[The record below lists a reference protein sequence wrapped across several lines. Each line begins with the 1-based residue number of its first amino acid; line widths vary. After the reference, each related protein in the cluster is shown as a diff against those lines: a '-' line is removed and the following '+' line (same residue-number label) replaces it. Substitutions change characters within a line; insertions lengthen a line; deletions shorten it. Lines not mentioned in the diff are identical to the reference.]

1 MTMFELVFSK
11 INSGGAVMW
20 ILLVL
25 SFVIW
30 ALLFRYSNLLEEDNE
45 EGFYL
50 KMKTLLSGVK
60 KDKVQELSDVFAE
73 RISIDERVIVSLIA
87 IAPLLGLLGTVGGMI
102 ETFASLETMEMF
114 RPGGGIADGIS
125 QALLT
130 TQLGLIVAVPAL
142 MILKWVQK
150 KKKSVLDRINSDIN
164 LRMKQNEI

>member
-1 MTMFELVFSK
+1 MMIELIFSK

-20 ILLVL
+20 ILLCL
-25 SFVIW
+25 SFMIW
-30 ALLFRYSNLLEEDNE
+30 ALLFRYSTLLDEENE

-50 KMKTLLSGVK
+50 KMKSGLAGVK
-60 KDKVQELSDVFAE
+60 KEKVQELSDVFSE
-73 RISIDERVIVSLIA
+73 RISIDEKVVVSLIA

-142 MILKWVQK
+142 MILKWVQR
-150 KKKSVLDRINSDIN
+150 KKKSVLDRINLDVTI
-164 LRMKQNEI
+164 RMKQNEI